1 MHRMTHPIYPI
12 IHSTLSTHPHSNLMA
27 DCDPNKMEE
36 SEEPVGR
43 LYGKLKY
50 KENKDGTINKHV
62 VICTHCRKEF
72 LFH

>member
-1 MHRMTHPIYPI
+1 
-12 IHSTLSTHPHSNLMA
+12 MA

-43 LYGKLKY
+43 LDGKLKY
-50 KENKDGTINKHV
+50 KENKDGTINKHA